1 MILVIIDG
9 IATSTSN
16 GKAVFNIHIP
26 LEPVSNEARHGYWNG
41 NKQFKLT

>member
-26 LEPVSNEARHGYWNG
+26 LEPVSNEARHMVTEMEIN
-41 NKQFKLT
+41 NLN